1 MAQSVTAIGY
11 TTATRVL
18 AIGAA
23 IPAAAAIAFLRTRI
37 EATKA
42 RAEDEASVRDRRTVL
57 AILFGFLLFFQ
68 FANEWSI
75 AGWLA
80 IYLIDRVGM
89 SPAAAVTMLAFYWI
103 ALTMGRMG
111 TALQMQVAPH
121 GRLLGISAF
130 CALFGGMAVTFSDA
144 RGGVIAGIL
153 LMGVGFSAIGPLAS
167 ERIAPRFSGYH
178 PDYFAGLFMFAMS
191 GGTLA
196 AFGLGH
202 LAGPLGLRVIPIT
215 AMVGS
220 CAVIVLVSVIRLG
233 RKVSGN

>member
-1 MAQSVTAIGY
+1 
-11 TTATRVL
+11 
-18 AIGAA
+18 
-23 IPAAAAIAFLRTRI
+23 
-37 EATKA
+37 
-42 RAEDEASVRDRRTVL
+42 
-57 AILFGFLLFFQ
+57 
-68 FANEWSI
+68 
-75 AGWLA
+75 
-80 IYLIDRVGM
+80 
-89 SPAAAVTMLAFYWI
+89 
-103 ALTMGRMG
+103 
-111 TALQMQVAPH
+111 MQVAPH
-121 GRLLGISAF
+121 SRLLGISAF